1 MEQLGKRK
9 EGVLL
14 WSDEKKTKKMV
25 GKQAYV
31 VRPLSAGLRT
41 LLL

>member
-14 WSDEKKTKKMV
+14 WSDEEKTKKMV
-25 GKQAYV
+25 GKQAYAG
-31 VRPLSAGLRT
+31 RPLSAGLKT
-41 LLL
+41 VLL